1 MKSLQSVFDDLQ
13 ESQKELKELN
23 ASYRDALLNSTT
35 HEELK
40 DEIKDLRVKKQ
51 ALEYTIQA
59 EMGSDYDR
67 IEDLK
72 LHIRELKDMMSDIA
86 INQYAKG
93 ELEAIQDKYD
103 NEYEPKISIS
113 FKKIS

>member
-13 ESQKELKELN
+13 ESQKELKDLN
-23 ASYRDALLNSTT
+23 AVYRDALLNSTE
-35 HEELK
+35 HEDMKEKMKELR
-40 DEIKDLRVKKQ
+40 DQKK

-59 EMGSDYDR
+59 EMGSDYDK

-72 LHIRELKDMMSDIA
+72 LHIKELKEMMSDIA
-86 INQYAKG
+86 LNQYTKG

-113 FKKIS
+113 FKKIA